1 MKKKLNKEE
10 KKEKEFSE
18 LPSPSRKNPLTT
30 GKVVYVF
37 LDLPAEEKL
46 NPSKPFHNTI
56 KGKRN
61 LFLSYPT
68 MGKRN
73 LFLSY
78 PTMDTKQGLISSIV
92 GYEKKPVLVISYDG
106 RYQTLLGVPG
116 IEIINLFDPDPTSPQ
131 AWIKTKKLTG
141 ELWSLAKD
149 FPYSLIVEDNMTLMG
164 RYAMNWALLLD
175 PKTGLGGSPAQQ
187 HYSPQMKAFSDHILS
202 MKELPCHYIVT
213 GHHEYLE
220 VSAEGQVYLLP
231 KVIGKTARTELAS
244 WFDETYWVNRKDGQ
258 NKKTDYYW
266 ITKGNG
272 SQDFFKST
280 LNKKGVY
287 WDDPVEVDLSKKD
300 TGFRYILKKRFKEI
314 PE

>member
-1 MKKKLNKEE
+1 MNEE
-10 KKEKEFSE
+10 K
-18 LPSPSRKNPLTT
+18 
-30 GKVVYVF
+30 
-37 LDLPAEEKL
+37 A
-46 NPSKPFHNTI
+46 
-56 KGKRN
+56 
-61 LFLSYPT
+61 
-68 MGKRN
+68 
-73 LFLSY
+73 
-78 PTMDTKQGLISSIV
+78 KQGGKERKGILGTSFSFEEESFNNWKGRICLLGPSGGGKTQSIETFPQYYK
-92 GYEKKPVLVISYDG
+92 GQKKPVLVISYDG